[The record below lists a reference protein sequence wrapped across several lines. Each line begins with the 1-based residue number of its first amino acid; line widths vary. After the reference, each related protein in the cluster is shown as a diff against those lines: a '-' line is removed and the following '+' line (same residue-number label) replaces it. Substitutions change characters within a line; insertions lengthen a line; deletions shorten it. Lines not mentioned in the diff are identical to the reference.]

1 MRYVLSFA
9 IGGGMC
15 VIGQIIKDKLG
26 LKPAKMLI
34 LFLTIGFIL
43 GVFGIYEKIINFA
56 GAGAS
61 VPLPSFGYSLS
72 KGVMKAVREE
82 GIIGI
87 FTGGIKGAAG
97 GIGGAIIFAYII
109 ALMFNSKRK

>member
-1 MRYVLSFA
+1 MKYILSFVV
-9 IGGGMC
+9 GGGMC
-15 VIGQIIKDKLG
+15 VVGQIIKDKTG

-34 LFLTIGFIL
+34 LFLTIGFVL
-43 GVFGIYEKIINFA
+43 GLFGIYEKIIRFA

-87 FTGGIKGAAG
+87 FTGGLKGCSG
-97 GIGGAIIFAYII
+97 GIGGAIVFAYII
-109 ALMFNSKRK
+109 ALMFNPKGK